1 MKNINIEFQST
12 IPSSPNFQIQL
23 ALLGKTISARELIRQ
38 TVLEQCRQA
47 ALRPAVRPQYLSETE
62 ITAMSQSGRI
72 ALPVLASG
80 GLDSG
85 HELKLA
91 LAAFEQR
98 RFLLLAGDQQIESLD
113 TEITFHPAL
122 AIFFVRLIPLVG
134 G

>member
-1 MKNINIEFQST
+1 MKNVTVEFQST
-12 IPSSPNFQIQL
+12 TPSSPNFQIQL
-23 ALLGKTISARELIRQ
+23 ALLGTTLSARELIRQ

-62 ITAMSQSGRI
+62 IAAMNQSGRI
-72 ALPVLASG
+72 ALPVLASVE
-80 GLDSG
+80 LDSR
-85 HELKLA
+85 HELELA

-98 RFLLLAGDQQIESLD
+98 RFLLLAGDRQIESLD

-122 AIFFVRLIPLVG
+122 AIFFIRLIPLVG